1 MKYLIDKGI
10 EVSTHYRPINTVHH
24 MAKYVSEVPV
34 AERIGSEIIKI
45 PIHTNLSDE
54 DVTYVVRSINAF
66 RQIFVILEIKEK
78 GEVLIL

>member
-1 MKYLIDKGI
+1 MY
-10 EVSTHYRPINTVHH
+10 
-24 MAKYVSEVPV
+24 SEVPV